1 MLRARE
7 NRTSSGSLHPQ
18 RFYPRSIRFVVPTRH
33 LLDWLLGATTV
44 PKSPTWH
51 RRQRAVRAKARRL
64 IHKNRALGQEGR
76 VPPAV
81 RRALQLL
88 SRHHS
93 QPFYRE
99 MYQWGGKGGK
109 QSWAAWSPQ
118 MPKGARGKRAGADK
132 EKAKEKDKREA
143 GVAKPYDATSLP
155 SSSQAQQSD
164 NETNLFK
171 DFMEFLKEAKVEI
184 PEKFKKHLPDS
195 TKEDIKLQQKRL
207 NRHRTVVNRIENKKV
222 ALEKDK
228 EKWTAWLTS
237 IKEEITAQRKKH
249 METQQ
254 QLEKDIAAEE
264 EQKLRNPEEPQLD
277 DYPMMEEDVD
287 GLVEALASGE
297 EPKDQET
304 RFVLEN
310 ADALKMMQQNMERRY
325 NQKLEE
331 EKMRL
336 QQSMEKDL
344 QNYKKMMDVQEILSD
359 TEEAAAGARATMG
372 LGGVC
377 VNPGQNGVPFG
388 AQRVSKL
395 PQVSSPYDKTTKEEE
410 RSRREQA
417 KMEKFIESRQQ
428 NPEDKHK
435 DQQKPDTGQ

>member
-1 MLRARE
+1 ML
-7 NRTSSGSLHPQ
+7 TSLNSPSRP
-18 RFYPRSIRFVVPTRH
+18 FAP
-33 LLDWLLGATTV
+33 LLEWLLGETACGPT
-44 PKSPTWH
+44 SPTWH
-51 RRQRAVRAKARRL
+51 RRLRAVRSKSRRL
-64 IHKNRALGQEGR
+64 IHQNRALGKADR
-76 VPPAV
+76 ISPAV
-81 RRALQLL
+81 KKAVLLL
-88 SRHHS
+88 SQHHS
-93 QPFYRE
+93 RPLYRE

-132 EKAKEKDKREA
+132 EKAKEKEKREA

-171 DFMEFLKEAKVEI
+171 DFVEFLKEAKVEI
-184 PEKFKKHLPDS
+184 PEKFKNHLPDS

-207 NRHRTVVNRIENKKV
+207 NRHRTVVNRIESKKV

-254 QLEKDIAAEE
+254 QLEKDIAALEEE

-287 GLVEALASGE
+287 GLVEALAAGE

-372 LGGVC
+372 LGGLC

-388 AQRVSKL
+388 AQRVLKQ

-417 KMEKFIESRQQ
+417 KMEKFIEARQQ
-428 NPEDKHK
+428 NPEENK